1 MFCTCLLFYYHNIVK
16 SIASM
21 DNPNLVIEV
30 LITTLHNVLKSYLLI
45 QFCTWVSTNTI
56 FHTSPVIKLLF
67 MKQTTIIYHF
77 SIVNISKCI
86 HVFTICIFSE
96 QNSLSKC
103 NLQILQNTY
112 NCIHLL
118 LSQIM
123 HKVTNNTQCISQIW
137 SHVS

>member
-21 DNPNLVIEV
+21 DDPNLVIEV

-86 HVFTICIFSE
+86 HVFTICILVNKIPFPSATFRYCKTRIIAFIYC
-96 QNSLSKC
+96 SPKLCIKW
-103 NLQILQNTY
+103 LTILNA
-112 NCIHLL
+112 
-118 LSQIM
+118 
-123 HKVTNNTQCISQIW
+123 
-137 SHVS
+137 